1 MKKRTF
7 DDEIDISEIILNLWE
22 NKIKIIGT
30 TTAFL
35 ILGFLYF
42 ISLDKNFTATTNIK
56 PISTFEENKYKL
68 FNSLAGKDIVNI
80 NQKNLLDS
88 LDSLGG
94 EGLDKINQ
102 KNLLDS
108 LDGLDREGFI
118 KINQKNLLDLF
129 IQKIQTTEIIEDGIV
144 KFELVNKDNFK
155 TEIDYQEMIQQTAI
169 FITDQITPPSVDGG
183 KELYWTL
190 NFTTSDKESWKN
202 FLKYLENKANEE
214 IRQSL
219 INTFN
224 KEIEILNVSSKFEL
238 EEIEQKIV
246 NELNDYKIS
255 INNRLAFLKEQAEI
269 ARALNIKKNTF
280 EVENFQTENMVVTN
294 IKSESSYYL
303 KGYEMIEKEMS
314 LISSRENEK
323 LFIPNLIEL
332 EKNKRAIL
340 QNKKIERLKFLFL
353 ETPVADKDNFV
364 AAKIDFLTTVYKS
377 EQSPT
382 KILSISLMIGLIV
395 SFMYVFVLSVITSRK

>member
-108 LDGLDREGFI
+108 LDGLDREGFV

-144 KFELVNKDNFK
+144 KFELVNKDDLQ
-155 TEIDYQEMIQQTAI
+155 TERDYQEMIQQTAI

-183 KELYWTL
+183 EEPYWTL
-190 NFTTSDKESWKN
+190 NFTTSDKENWKN

-246 NELNDYKIS
+246 NVLNDYKIS
-255 INNRLAFLKEQAEI
+255 MTNRLAFLKEQAEI

-314 LISSRENEK
+314 LIRSRENEK
-323 LFIPNLIEL
+323 LFIPDLIEL

>member
-1 MKKRTF
+1 MKKNTYY
-7 DDEIDISEIILNLWE
+7 DEIDIADIILSLWE

-108 LDGLDREGFI
+108 LDGLDREGFV

-219 INTFN
+219 INAFN

-246 NELNDYKIS
+246 NVLNDYKIS
-255 INNRLAFLKEQAEI
+255 MTNRLAFLKEQAEI

-314 LISSRENEK
+314 LIRSRENEK
-323 LFIPNLIEL
+323 LFIPDLIEL